1 MPQPLAI
8 EKNSIKQGHKVK
20 MVKVSVLLFESSD
33 KFKQMKIYKTPLKI
47 FGSLKKNSE
56 RSINENG

>member
-1 MPQPLAI
+1 ML
-8 EKNSIKQGHKVK
+8 
-20 MVKVSVLLFESSD
+20 KVSILLFVFSD
-33 KFKQMKIYKTPLKI
+33 SFIQIKIYKTPLKI